1 MKTTLKLRN
10 AIRRAIS
17 EGMCEAIDYH
27 CPEIKDNPPDT
38 WDEDTRRRFDLI
50 TDVEARIA
58 AHVDVT
64 LNP

>member
-1 MKTTLKLRN
+1 MKTTLKLRK

-17 EGMCEAIDYH
+17 QGMCEAIDRI

-50 TDVEARIA
+50 TEVETCIA

-64 LNP
+64 LNL